1 MTVKELI
8 ECLKCC
14 QEDAPIYV
22 ATPDRTDDYFL
33 DAVRIESAKRGKGTE
48 IFLALLNRSK

>member
-8 ECLKCC
+8 ERLMMC
-14 QEDAPIYV
+14 QNDAPVYV

-33 DAVRIESAKRGKGTE
+33 DGVRVESEGQGRSPGTI
-48 IFLALLNRSK
+48 IFLDTAQ